1 MLRLFASHMTLL
13 NASARFFRP
22 SIVGGN
28 ASLPESAFRSIPMRL
43 TEHCATICVHLKKL
57 GLIDS
62 RGHGRGAVW
71 LLGAT
76 PKFGGE
82 PNEAE

>member
-1 MLRLFASHMTLL
+1 MLRLFTSRMIFL

-22 SIVGGN
+22 SLVGGD
-28 ASLPESAFRSIPMRL
+28 ARLPESALRSIHPAADRTL
-43 TEHCATICVHLKKL
+43 RDDLPHLKRL

-71 LLGAT
+71 FLGAAQ
-76 PKFGGE
+76 KLEGE
-82 PNEAE
+82 PHKAE